1 MHKTKQAIVQQA
13 GSFLPAFVMWQCAIL
28 LRVKERMVIT
38 MDGIRFANYGQLRD
52 VDATDEEVQMFELIK
67 NILDAPD
74 LELVRKADNY
84 VTAVLG
90 EWDLARFKY
99 SKRAKWIELPIVEY
113 GKNRKKNRI
122 EDVEDVNQYA
132 DKLKE
137 SLSKIQKFIE

>member
-1 MHKTKQAIVQQA
+1 
-13 GSFLPAFVMWQCAIL
+13 
-28 LRVKERMVIT
+28 

-52 VDATDEEVQMFELIK
+52 VDATDEELQMFELIK

-84 VTAVLG
+84 VTAVVG

-137 SLSKIQKFIE
+137 SLSHIRKYTE

>member
-1 MHKTKQAIVQQA
+1 
-13 GSFLPAFVMWQCAIL
+13 
-28 LRVKERMVIT
+28 
-38 MDGIRFANYGQLRD
+38 MDEIRFANYGQLRD

-84 VTAVLG
+84 VTAVVG

-99 SKRAKWIELPIVEY
+99 SQRAKWIELPIVEY

-122 EDVEDVNQYA
+122 ESVEDVHQYA
-132 DKLKE
+132 EQLQE
-137 SLSKIQKFIE
+137 SLAHIKKYSD